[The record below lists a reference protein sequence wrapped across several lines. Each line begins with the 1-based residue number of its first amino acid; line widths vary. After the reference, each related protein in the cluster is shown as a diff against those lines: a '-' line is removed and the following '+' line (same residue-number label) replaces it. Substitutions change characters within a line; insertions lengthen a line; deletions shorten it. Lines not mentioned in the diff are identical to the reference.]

1 MILSV
6 SRRTDIPN
14 YYSEWFLNR
23 IQEGFLYV
31 RNPMNYHQ
39 ISRINL
45 SPEVVDCIVF
55 WTKNPLPMMD
65 RLDELKNYKYY
76 FQFTLTSYGRDIE
89 RNIPNKRKDMIE
101 AFQRL
106 SIKIGKERVIWR
118 YDPIILTNTYS
129 MEYHF
134 KAFKEMAES
143 LRGYTDRVV
152 ISFLDMYNKIKHNMD
167 SLNVLPFDNE
177 SKREI
182 ASAIAEL
189 AHANYMSV
197 ETCAENIDLT
207 DLNIEQGHCIDK
219 NLIEKIIGYPMKAG
233 KDKGQRIECGCIES
247 TEIGAYNTCFNGCQ
261 YCYANY
267 SEQKV
272 SESKELYDPSS
283 PLLCGTISSEDKIT
297 DRRDKSIIIYNEQL
311 RLWD

>member
-39 ISRINL
+39 ISRIDL

-55 WTKNPLPMMD
+55 WTKNPLPMMN

-76 FQFTLTSYGRDIE
+76 FQFTLTSYGRDME
-89 RNIPNKRKDMIE
+89 KNIPNKRKDMIE
-101 AFQRL
+101 AFQKL

-118 YDPIILTNTYS
+118 YDPIIITNTYS
-129 MEYHF
+129 MEYHI

-143 LRGYTDRVV
+143 LCGYTDRVV
-152 ISFLDMYNKIKHNMD
+152 ISFVDMYNKIKHNMNT
-167 SLNVLPFDNE
+167 LNIVSFDNE
-177 SKREI
+177 MKREI

-189 AHANYMSV
+189 AHANHMSI

-207 DLNIEQGHCIDK
+207 DLSIEQGHCIDK
-219 NLIEKIIGYPMKAG
+219 KLIEKIIGYPIKAD
-233 KDKGQRIECGCIES
+233 KDKGQRIECGCMES
-247 TEIGAYNTCFNGCQ
+247 TEIGTYNTCFNGCQ
-261 YCYANY
+261 YCYANFN
-267 SEQKV
+267 EKKV
-272 SESKELYDPSS
+272 LKNKELYDPSS
-283 PLLCGTISSEDKIT
+283 PLLCGILSSEDRIT
-297 DRRDKSIIIYNEQL
+297 ERKDKSIIINNEQL
-311 RLWD
+311 KLWD